1 MNNFIKLGQFKSN
14 GRLVS
19 EPINKFRTPFQRDRD
34 RIIHSEAF
42 RRLKHKTQVFV
53 NTDGDHFRTRITH
66 SIEVSQ
72 IARTISKY
80 LHLNEELTE
89 TLSLAHDLGHTPFGH
104 AGEMW
109 KPLPTC
115 FKHPCLRTYT
125 QIVFMHAHVYI
136 YIYVCVCVCTFHN
149 CPITLLSH
157 ELHHVWSHHACRH
170 TSMHSSLAATSQHC
184 NRPTC
189 LLRRPCNV
197 CDDCPLAPHVCES
210 QTL

>member
-89 TLSLAHDLGHTPFGH
+89 TIYKLG
-104 AGEMW
+104 
-109 KPLPTC
+109 
-115 FKHPCLRTYT
+115 FKL
-125 QIVFMHAHVYI
+125 
-136 YIYVCVCVCTFHN
+136 
-149 CPITLLSH
+149 
-157 ELHHVWSHHACRH
+157 
-170 TSMHSSLAATSQHC
+170 
-184 NRPTC
+184 
-189 LLRRPCNV
+189 
-197 CDDCPLAPHVCES
+197 D
-210 QTL
+210 QTLDQIISRLDYIIGGESDGN